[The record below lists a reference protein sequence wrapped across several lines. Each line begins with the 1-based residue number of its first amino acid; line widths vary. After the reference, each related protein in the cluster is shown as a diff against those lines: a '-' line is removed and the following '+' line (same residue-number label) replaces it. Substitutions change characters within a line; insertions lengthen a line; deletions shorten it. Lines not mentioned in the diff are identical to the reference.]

1 MKKTLHYYSF
11 KSSIG
16 SGIKRFLFSLGLQ
29 SKDWVFSRTKNES
42 DITFFSFI
50 TSFIFIVLMTLGLSH
65 NVEAQNSYTW
75 NGGGADNNMTTG
87 ANWGGSAPGS
97 PQVFLN
103 FAGSNRLTPNN
114 NFSAISGGFQIFF
127 KSGAGS
133 FIVGGNLITFYNYGS
148 PAPLIQNEGTA
159 LQTINFP
166 ISNGNTANNGDMNI
180 NGNGSG
186 GPITF
191 GSTFTT
197 PNGTNNRTLKINNG
211 NGSGTV
217 TFNGAIGQGTGGGK
231 LAFAK
236 NGANSSAILGAA
248 NTYTGNT
255 DINAGTLFING
266 STSSSSP
273 VTVLSGATLAGNGTA
288 AGSVTLSGIVS
299 PGATSAT
306 TANLNTGAF
315 TFNANSSYRFEMN
328 NATGTAGNASGWD
341 KITSTGA
348 ITCSASPITLN
359 LVSLSVS
366 NFNPAN
372 AYTWPIASAS
382 SISGFNASNFTIN
395 TASFASFTGIFS
407 VTLTGGNTIN
417 LVYLPPSS
425 GPAQPSAISGP
436 TTVCNGTSQ
445 TYSVTNDI
453 NATSYQWTLP
463 SGWSGTSSTN
473 SITVTVANPSGSLS
487 VVAQNA
493 GGDSFPRSVFV
504 NVGVSTSITTQP
516 STSAQSVCLGGSVT
530 ALSVVA
536 AGSSLTYQWYS
547 NTSQTNSGGTLITG
561 ATSSSY
567 TPTAFGT
574 PLYYYCTVGGSC
586 APTSVSSNASG
597 LISISGLPNDTA
609 TYTISNGGN
618 GGQGFGPWAYSVT
631 GGSGGTFTEGNGSNV
646 QIGQAWGLYANGN
659 GITSASRAFVAPM
672 AIGNNVS
679 FAFDNGDVNAA
690 NSVGVRLRNAS
701 NGILMEF
708 RFLAGASEYSIYDGT
723 GVANTGVT
731 FTTTGLSNVSF
742 AYTGV
747 NTYAISITKAGVTT
761 TINGRT
767 FATVSGGQVP
777 AAIEFFNSNAG
788 IGATK
793 NIYFNALTMGYP
805 KIFVQPV
812 ISVQNVCQNGTATTL
827 SVVASGSNL
836 GYQWYSNPGAVLL
849 GGQTA
854 STFSPPTDSPSTKTY
869 YCVVSYTGSCGTVS
883 SITSASSGVVTV
895 FGLPTATISGTA
907 TVCQNAPASI
917 TFTGANGTPPYEF
930 QYTVYE
936 VGSIYPPGLET
947 VTTTSGSSVTV
958 SVPSSALGGMLYEL
972 IGVSSNVGSSPTCTG
987 PASGSVTVTVNAG
1000 TIYYTDADGDTYGDL
1015 ASPVESCDGS
1025 TPSGTV
1031 SDATDCDD
1039 NDPSAH
1045 EKFSFYVDADGDTL
1059 GFGSLV
1065 EVCAADAFSPPLGYS
1080 LDNTDCDDTDSRK
1093 TITYPFYADA
1103 DGDTYGTG
1111 SLVQACAIND
1121 TTPPS
1126 NFSLNDTDCD
1136 DTNALKFTTF
1146 SFYIDADEDTFG
1158 SNLTGFACA
1167 IDDLSPPTGY
1177 SLNDTDCDDTNAL
1190 KTITY
1195 LYYVD
1200 ADVDTYGSLT
1210 SELLCT
1216 ENATSPPLGYAV
1228 NNTDCDDADP
1238 LKFNLFSFYE
1248 DLDGDSY
1255 GSGTPTSVCG
1265 ESSVTPPTGYSL
1277 DGTDCDDSD
1286 DSIYRSNPLYVDV
1299 DGDGYDNGSV
1309 SGPLCYGSLPTGTSL
1324 SSLGSDCDDTDNAI
1338 FRSALL
1344 YVDVDGDGHTLAGQ
1358 TPTCYGATLP
1368 SGTSLTSLGID
1379 CDDAD
1384 PLAYQTATLYV
1395 DVDGDTYVAGL
1406 SSISC
1411 YGASLP
1417 AGTTLVDNGSDCDDN
1432 DATKHLS
1439 FNFHYDLDGDG
1450 FGSGLATNVCAVD
1463 QSTPPTGYSNDN
1475 SDCDDN
1481 DNLVYRSATLYT
1493 DLDGDTY
1500 TVGAGAVVCYGAN
1513 LPAGTSLTAS
1523 QSEDCDDADPSI
1535 FRIADLYTDLDGDGH
1550 DDGVIVGICIGSVVG
1565 AGTSLTTLG
1574 SDCDDNNALVY
1585 RSATLYTDL
1594 DGDNYTIGAGNV
1606 VCYGANLPAGTATS
1620 SLGEDCDDTNVAI
1633 FQSAIL
1639 YTDLDGD
1646 GFTVGEA
1653 SSVCY
1658 GATIPAGKSL
1668 TTSGNDCDDA
1678 NPAVNQTSELY
1689 ADADND
1695 GFGAVTATA
1704 VCAPVSCTSNT
1715 IAVNFRVDMTG
1726 QTVTSGGVHIAGNF
1740 ATRGSTTITSD
1751 WAPDA
1756 ANSQLHAIGNNIYEL
1771 TVLFPATSSG
1781 LQLEFKFLRG
1791 NTWFD
1796 GNQLSEQ
1803 SITNDCGASGNRLV
1817 TLPATFLSFNT
1828 AYEQCP
1834 TSLQKF
1840 LCSNSDCDDND
1851 ATKNATFSFFVDADG
1866 DGFGTGSSVS
1876 VCAVNATSPPVGYTL
1891 NDTDCDDNNN
1901 LIYRTADLYVDVDG
1915 DGYTVGTSS
1924 VVCYGASLPNGTSLS
1939 SLGEDCDDSNN
1950 TIYQTSDLYVDVDGD
1965 GYTVGASSLVCYGA
1979 SLPNGTSLTSS
1990 GEDCDDTNVSLQQS
2004 FPFYVDADQ
2013 DSYGAGAEVMVCT
2026 LTPNSAPIGYSSN
2039 NTDCDDT
2046 NIDIYQFATY
2056 YVDADGDGFD
2066 NGTASVCSGVVTPV
2080 GYTIDSLGTD
2090 CDDTN
2095 PLLTD
2100 NCSTGSVVNL
2110 TLFVQGYYTGGSTMT
2125 SVKLNQDYESP
2136 DTDVEDLTVELHD
2149 ALDYSL
2155 VDTAVGTLKTD
2166 GTLSVTFN
2174 SAAAGSYYIAVK
2186 GSNIVQTWSA
2196 APQAVGTTPLNYDF
2210 STSASQ
2216 AYGDNMS
2223 EVEPGVFAFYQG
2235 DIAVDDLVDLT
2246 DFLIW
2251 ETKYLDFAFG
2261 VEPTDLNGDGLVDLT
2276 DFLIWETNYL
2286 NFVFAAYPF

>member
-1 MKKTLHYYSF
+1 MKKTLHHYSF
-11 KSSIG
+11 TSSLG

-42 DITFFSFI
+42 DITSFSFI

-87 ANWGGSAPGS
+87 ANWGGSAPVS

-114 NFSAISGGFQIFF
+114 NFSASSGGFQIFF

-679 FAFDNGDVNAA
+679 FAFDNGGVDAA

-836 GYQWYSNPGAVLL
+836 GYQWYSNPGANLIS
-849 GGQTA
+849 GATA
-854 STFSPPTDSPSTKTY
+854 ASYSPPTTTVGANTY
-869 YCVVSYTGSCGTVS
+869 YCVVSYTGTCGSAPSV
-883 SITSASSGVVTV
+883 TSASSGTVTV
-895 FGLPTATISGTA
+895 KGQPTATISGLTSA
-907 TVCQNAPASI
+907 CVDGNI
-917 TFTGANGTPPYEF
+917 DVTFTGANGTAPYTF
-930 QYTVYE
+930 YYSVVYG
-936 VGSIYPPGLET
+936 VTPPGLNPIET
-947 VTTTSGSSVTV
+947 TAGNSVTTSIPVNQSGTYYIILDSVND
-958 SVPSSALGGMLYEL
+958 SAIPGCSNSDLPNSML
-972 IGVSSNVGSSPTCTG
+972 
-987 PASGSVTVTVNAG
+987 TVTVG
-1000 TIYYTDADGDTYGDL
+1000 TPITYYADADADTYGDI
-1015 ASPVESCDGS
+1015 SNPIIICDGS
-1025 TPSGTV
+1025 IPSGAV
-1031 SDATDCDD
+1031 LNAIDCDD
-1039 NDPSAH
+1039 TDSL
-1045 EKFSFYVDADGDTL
+1045 KFTTYAFYVDADGDTY
-1059 GFGSLV
+1059 GFGDLV
-1065 EVCAADAFSPPLGYS
+1065 QVCAENEFTAPIGFSI
-1080 LDNTDCDDTDSRK
+1080 DNTDCDDTDSRK
-1093 TITYPFYADA
+1093 TVTYPFYVDA

-1111 SLVQACAIND
+1111 SLVQTCAMND
-1121 TTPPS
+1121 VTPPLNYS
-1126 NFSLNDTDCD
+1126 LNNTDCDDADASKFTVFSFYVDADGDTFGSTSTDLVCAVDEMSPPSGFSLNDTDCD
-1136 DTNALKFTTF
+1136 DTNEF
-1146 SFYIDADEDTFG
+1146 
-1158 SNLTGFACA
+1158 
-1167 IDDLSPPTGY
+1167 
-1177 SLNDTDCDDTNAL
+1177 

-1195 LYYVD
+1195 TYYVD
-1200 ADVDTYGSLT
+1200 ADGDTYGSLT
-1210 SELLCT
+1210 AESLCT
-1216 ENATSPPLGYAV
+1216 VDAVSPPFGYST
-1228 NNTDCDDADP
+1228 NNTDCDDADS
-1238 LKFNLFSFYE
+1238 LKYNLFLFYE
-1248 DLDGDSY
+1248 DLDGDTY
-1255 GSGTPTSVCG
+1255 GTGSPTSVCG

-1277 DGTDCDDSD
+1277 DGSDCDDTD
-1286 DSIYRSNPLYVDV
+1286 NTIYRNDPLYVDV
-1299 DGDGYDNGSV
+1299 DGDGYDNGTLAAS
-1309 SGPLCYGSLPTGTSL
+1309 CYGALPIETSL
-1324 SSLGSDCDDTDNAI
+1324 TTLGSDCDDSDDTI
-1338 FRSALL
+1338 YRSDSL
-1344 YVDVDGDGHTLAGQ
+1344 YIDVDGDGYTLAG
-1358 TPTCYGATLP
+1358 TTSTCYGTTLP
-1368 SGTSLTSLGID
+1368 SGTTLTSLGID
-1379 CDDAD
+1379 CDDNDA
-1384 PLAYQTATLYV
+1384 LAYQQASLYI
-1395 DVDGDTYVAGL
+1395 DVDGDTFTDGP

-1411 YGASLP
+1411 YGAMLP
-1417 AGTTLVDNGSDCDDN
+1417 VGTTLLNNPSDCDDN
-1432 DATKHLS
+1432 DAAIHLS
-1439 FNFHYDLDGDG
+1439 FFFYPDVDGDG
-1450 FGSGLATNVCAVD
+1450 YGSGTPVSVCAVD
-1463 QSTPPTGYSNDN
+1463 QQTPPTGYSNDN
-1475 SDCDDN
+1475 SDCN
-1481 DNLVYRSATLYT
+1481 DSDELIYRSAELYT
-1493 DLDGDTY
+1493 DADGDTY
-1500 TVGAGAVVCYGAN
+1500 TVGAGSIVCYGAN
-1513 LPAGTSLTAS
+1513 LPAGTSLTTS
-1523 QSEDCDDADPSI
+1523 GEDCDDTDTLIYTSAV
-1535 FRIADLYTDLDGDGH
+1535 LYTDFDGDTYT
-1550 DDGVIVGICIGSVVG
+1550 VG
-1565 AGTSLTTLG
+1565 LG
-1574 SDCDDNNALVY
+1574 D
-1585 RSATLYTDL
+1585 T
-1594 DGDNYTIGAGNV
+1594 
-1606 VCYGANLPAGTATS
+1606 VCYGANLPAGT
-1620 SLGEDCDDTNVAI
+1620 SLSASITEDCDDANAAI
-1633 FQSAIL
+1633 YQSATL
-1639 YTDLDGD
+1639 FTDIDGD
-1646 GFTVGEA
+1646 GYDAGSAV
-1653 SSVCY
+1653 VCY
-1658 GATIPAGKSL
+1658 GFNLPVGTSL
-1668 TTSGNDCDDA
+1668 TTSGNDCDDL
-1678 NPAVNQTSELY
+1678 NPAVNQSTNLY
-1689 ADADND
+1689 ADNDKD
-1695 GFGAVTATA
+1695 GFGAITATA
-1704 VCAPVSCTSNT
+1704 VCAPLSCESNT

-1726 QTVTSGGVHIAGNF
+1726 QTVEAGGVHIAGNF
-1740 ATRGSTTITSD
+1740 ATRGSTTITND
-1751 WAPDA
+1751 WSPNA
-1756 ANSQLHAIGNNIYEL
+1756 ANSQFHAIGNNIYEL
-1771 TVLFPATSSG
+1771 TVLFPSASAGAS
-1781 LQLEFKFLRG
+1781 LEFKLLRSD
-1791 NTWFD
+1791 TWSD
-1796 GNQLSEQ
+1796 GGNQYSEQ
-1803 SITNDCGASGNRLV
+1803 NISNVCGASGNRLV
-1817 TLPATFLSFNT
+1817 SLPSKFLSFNT
-1828 AYEQCP
+1828 AYDQCP
-1834 TSLQKF
+1834 TSLQTF
-1840 LCSNSDCDDND
+1840 VCNNTDCDDAD
-1851 ATKNATFSFFVDADG
+1851 ATKNETFSFYVDADG
-1866 DGFGTGSSVS
+1866 DTFGAGSLVS
-1876 VCAVNATSPPVGYTL
+1876 VCAVNGLTPPTGYSL
-1891 NDTDCDDNNN
+1891 NDTDCDDADTLVFTSATLYTDADNDTYTVGSGSLICYGVN
-1901 LIYRTADLYVDVDG
+1901 LPAGKRLTASETEDCDDANATIYQSATLYTDVDG
-1915 DGYTVGTSS
+1915 DSFDAGSALI
-1924 VVCYGASLPNGTSLS
+1924 CYGETLPT
-1939 SLGEDCDDSNN
+1939 
-1950 TIYQTSDLYVDVDGD
+1950 
-1965 GYTVGASSLVCYGA
+1965 
-1979 SLPNGTSLTSS
+1979 GTSLTTS
-1990 GEDCDDTNVSLQQS
+1990 GSDCDDTNDTIHQT
-2004 FPFYVDADQ
+2004 FGFFVDADT
-2013 DSYGAGAEVMVCT
+2013 DGYGAGSEVMVCASSPYAVPQSYS
-2026 LTPNSAPIGYSSN
+2026 LTS
-2039 NTDCDDT
+2039 TDCDDT
-2046 NIDIYQFATY
+2046 NIDIYQFATF
-2056 YVDADGDGFD
+2056 YVDADGDTYGS
-2066 NGTASVCSGVVTPV
+2066 NATASVCSGLDAPA
-2080 GYTIDSLGTD
+2080 GYSSTNDD
-2090 CDDTN
+2090 CDDTDALLN
-2095 PLLTD
+2095 PT
-2100 NCSTGSVVNL
+2100 NPCSSGSVVNL
-2110 TLFVQGYYTGGSTMT
+2110 TLFIESYYIGGNAMNP
-2125 SVKLNQDYESP
+2125 VKLNQDYVSP
-2136 DTDVEDLTVELHD
+2136 ADEVEDLTIELHD
-2149 ALDYSL
+2149 ATTYAL
-2155 VDTAVGTLKTD
+2155 VDTAIGTLKTD
-2166 GTLSVTFN
+2166 GTLQATFN
-2174 SAAAGSYYIAVK
+2174 TAAAGSYYIAVK
-2186 GSNIVQTWSA
+2186 GVNLNQTWSA
-2196 APQAVGTTPLNYDF
+2196 DPQAIGTTPLTYDF

-2216 AYGDNMS
+2216 AYGDNMRDM
-2223 EVEPGVFAFYQG
+2223 GDGTFAFYSG
-2235 DIAVDDLVDLT
+2235 DINQDGAMDNS
-2246 DFLIW
+2246 DFDTLGPDI
-2251 ETKYLDFAFG
+2251 DNGNFG
-2261 VEPTDLNGDGLVDLT
+2261 VLATDLNGDGAVDNSDLDNISINI
-2276 DFLIWETNYL
+2276 DFGI
-2286 NFVFAAYPF
+2286 FAYYPN

>member
-788 IGATK
+788 NGATK

-812 ISVQNVCQNGTATTL
+812 ISVQNVCQNDTATTL
-827 SVVASGSNL
+827 SVGASGSNL

-987 PASGSVTVTVNAG
+987 PASGSVTVTVNAS
-1000 TIYYTDADGDTYGDL
+1000 TIFYTDADGDTYGDL

-1065 EVCAADAFSPPLGYS
+1065 
-1080 LDNTDCDDTDSRK
+1080 
-1093 TITYPFYADA
+1093 
-1103 DGDTYGTG
+1103 
-1111 SLVQACAIND
+1111 
-1121 TTPPS
+1121 
-1126 NFSLNDTDCD
+1126 
-1136 DTNALKFTTF
+1136 
-1146 SFYIDADEDTFG
+1146 
-1158 SNLTGFACA
+1158 
-1167 IDDLSPPTGY
+1167 
-1177 SLNDTDCDDTNAL
+1177 
-1190 KTITY
+1190 
-1195 LYYVD
+1195 
-1200 ADVDTYGSLT
+1200 
-1210 SELLCT
+1210 
-1216 ENATSPPLGYAV
+1216 
-1228 NNTDCDDADP
+1228 
-1238 LKFNLFSFYE
+1238 
-1248 DLDGDSY
+1248 
-1255 GSGTPTSVCG
+1255 
-1265 ESSVTPPTGYSL
+1265 
-1277 DGTDCDDSD
+1277 
-1286 DSIYRSNPLYVDV
+1286 
-1299 DGDGYDNGSV
+1299 
-1309 SGPLCYGSLPTGTSL
+1309 
-1324 SSLGSDCDDTDNAI
+1324 
-1338 FRSALL
+1338 
-1344 YVDVDGDGHTLAGQ
+1344 
-1358 TPTCYGATLP
+1358 
-1368 SGTSLTSLGID
+1368 
-1379 CDDAD
+1379 
-1384 PLAYQTATLYV
+1384 
-1395 DVDGDTYVAGL
+1395 
-1406 SSISC
+1406 
-1411 YGASLP
+1411 
-1417 AGTTLVDNGSDCDDN
+1417 
-1432 DATKHLS
+1432 
-1439 FNFHYDLDGDG
+1439 
-1450 FGSGLATNVCAVD
+1450 
-1463 QSTPPTGYSNDN
+1463 
-1475 SDCDDN
+1475 
-1481 DNLVYRSATLYT
+1481 
-1493 DLDGDTY
+1493 
-1500 TVGAGAVVCYGAN
+1500 
-1513 LPAGTSLTAS
+1513 
-1523 QSEDCDDADPSI
+1523 
-1535 FRIADLYTDLDGDGH
+1535 
-1550 DDGVIVGICIGSVVG
+1550 
-1565 AGTSLTTLG
+1565 
-1574 SDCDDNNALVY
+1574 
-1585 RSATLYTDL
+1585 
-1594 DGDNYTIGAGNV
+1594 
-1606 VCYGANLPAGTATS
+1606 
-1620 SLGEDCDDTNVAI
+1620 
-1633 FQSAIL
+1633 
-1639 YTDLDGD
+1639 
-1646 GFTVGEA
+1646 
-1653 SSVCY
+1653 
-1658 GATIPAGKSL
+1658 
-1668 TTSGNDCDDA
+1668 
-1678 NPAVNQTSELY
+1678 
-1689 ADADND
+1689 
-1695 GFGAVTATA
+1695 A
-1704 VCAPVSCTSNT
+1704 VCAL
-1715 IAVNFRVDMTG
+1715 
-1726 QTVTSGGVHIAGNF
+1726 
-1740 ATRGSTTITSD
+1740 
-1751 WAPDA
+1751 DA
-1756 ANSQLHAIGNNIYEL
+1756 L
-1771 TVLFPATSSG
+1771 T
-1781 LQLEFKFLRG
+1781 
-1791 NTWFD
+1791 
-1796 GNQLSEQ
+1796 
-1803 SITNDCGASGNRLV
+1803 
-1817 TLPATFLSFNT
+1817 
-1828 AYEQCP
+1828 
-1834 TSLQKF
+1834 
-1840 LCSNSDCDDND
+1840 
-1851 ATKNATFSFFVDADG
+1851 
-1866 DGFGTGSSVS
+1866 
-1876 VCAVNATSPPVGYTL
+1876 PPVGY
-1891 NDTDCDDNNN
+1891 
-1901 LIYRTADLYVDVDG
+1901 
-1915 DGYTVGTSS
+1915 
-1924 VVCYGASLPNGTSLS
+1924 SL
-1939 SLGEDCDDSNN
+1939 
-1950 TIYQTSDLYVDVDGD
+1950 
-1965 GYTVGASSLVCYGA
+1965 
-1979 SLPNGTSLTSS
+1979 
-1990 GEDCDDTNVSLQQS
+1990 
-2004 FPFYVDADQ
+2004 
-2013 DSYGAGAEVMVCT
+2013 
-2026 LTPNSAPIGYSSN
+2026 N

-2046 NIDIYQFATY
+2046 NIAINATFSFYVDGDVDGYGSGSLVDVCAVDALTPPVGYSLNNTDCDDDNVLVYQLGDF
-2056 YVDADGDGFD
+2056 YVDADGDNYSTSETTTEMCYGA
-2066 NGTASVCSGVVTPV
+2066 TEPA
-2080 GYTIDSLGTD
+2080 GYSLLNLGLD
-2090 CDDTN
+2090 CDDTIAAVN
-2095 PLLTD
+2095 PGMAEIPYDGLDNDCVGGLDNGFAPFTSTMLNCGTTLSNIGSLISCVGTANAVEYKFEVTGPNGTVTIDRNVPYFSLTQLAD
-2100 NCSTGSVVNL
+2100 YQYATTYSVKVMLRRTGQTN
-2110 TLFVQGYYTGGSTMT
+2110 FVGYYSTACSYSTPPVTSPVGGVGSTQLQSYCNGTLPTLATLIATTSLPGATGYRFRVTNTETGAIQSIDRSLHWFSLTMLNEYHYGTTYLVDVAVKTTAPFPLEPSFGAPCFVTTPALPSLTAYCGGVVPNKGITIPTTSLNRATLYRFEVTHYADETLENILSVQQIDRTQQWFMFNLVTDYVPNGVYGVRVSVMT
-2125 SVKLNQDYESP
+2125 SGSFPSSSVLGQFLYGDTCIITSPNIARETTPVATSMFEVVGYPNPYSYEFGIKL
-2136 DTDVEDLTVELHD
+2136 DTTSD
-2149 ALDYSL
+2149 SL
-2155 VDTAVGTLKTD
+2155 VSIKVYDMIGKLIEQREVAPMDVPVQAIGERFPTGVYNVVVSQD
-2166 GTLSVTFN
+2166 GTAKSLRM
-2174 SAAAGSYYIAVK
+2174 IK
-2186 GSNIVQTWSA
+2186 R
-2196 APQAVGTTPLNYDF
+2196 
-2210 STSASQ
+2210 
-2216 AYGDNMS
+2216 
-2223 EVEPGVFAFYQG
+2223 
-2235 DIAVDDLVDLT
+2235 
-2246 DFLIW
+2246 
-2251 ETKYLDFAFG
+2251 
-2261 VEPTDLNGDGLVDLT
+2261 
-2276 DFLIWETNYL
+2276 
-2286 NFVFAAYPF
+2286 